1 MALPLTK
8 EKAFY
13 IVFIL
18 ILLNIYF
25 AFIDEFYSIDTCYA
39 EFIDKSAN
47 ASLLDK
53 YTQTLFFSVYFVAF
67 MTIPFPKM
75 DKDSFSSL
83 AKRLLEFF
91 ISYLFRYT
99 IYLLLVQPVGDVLPY
114 KACLTQKSISGHT
127 HMYSFHTGLNFY
139 YFCMYLTNKNKNNKN
154 NVSKYRITWLIKDI
168 YSTISTIIF
177 MATLIIGTASI
188 SKTYYG
194 GYHSPRHMIQGFIV
208 AIESIVSYIL
218 FRKIILEKS
227 NWVEQFESND
237 FFIK

>member
-8 EKAFY
+8 EKAFN

-18 ILLNIYF
+18 LFLNIYF
-25 AFIDEFYSIDTCYA
+25 AFIDEFYSIDACYA

-47 ASLLDK
+47 ATLLDK
-53 YTQTLFFSVYFVAF
+53 HTQALFFSVYFVAF

-75 DKDSFSSL
+75 NKDSFSSL
-83 AKRLLEFF
+83 AKRLLEFL
-91 ISYLFRYT
+91 ISYLFRHL
-99 IYLLLVQPVGDVLPY
+99 IYLLLVHPIGDILPY
-114 KACLTQKSISGHT
+114 KACLTRKSISGHT
-127 HMYSFHTGLNFY
+127 HMYSFHIGLNFY
-139 YFCMYLTNKNKNNKN
+139 YFCMYLTNKNKSNSNNA
-154 NVSKYRITWLIKDI
+154 SKYKITWLIKDI

-177 MATLIIGTASI
+177 MATLILGIASI

-208 AIESIVSYIL
+208 AIESVVSYIL
-218 FRKIILEKS
+218 FRKIYLEKS
-227 NWVEQFESND
+227 NWVENFESDN